1 MLVRTFVTLLLSS
14 IFFFPATS
22 EAKKSPEQTYAE
34 LSGQNEAELE
44 EHGHYTNKRGNL
56 VHSPA
61 HSKSGAIPNGATA
74 QCRDDSY
81 SFSQSRRGTCS
92 RHGGVGQ
99 WLN

>member
-1 MLVRTFVTLLLSS
+1 MLVRTFVTLLLSA
-14 IFFFPATS
+14 IFLLPSTS
-22 EAKKSPEQTYAE
+22 EAKKPPEQPYAE

-74 QCRDDSY
+74 QCRDGSY
-81 SFSQSRRGTCS
+81 SLDPSRDLFAS
-92 RHGGVGQ
+92 
-99 WLN
+99 